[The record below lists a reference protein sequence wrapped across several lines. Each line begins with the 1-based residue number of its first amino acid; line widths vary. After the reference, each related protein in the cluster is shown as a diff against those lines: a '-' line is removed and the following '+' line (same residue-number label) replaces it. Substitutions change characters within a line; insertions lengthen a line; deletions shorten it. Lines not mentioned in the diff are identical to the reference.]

1 MLKFCVGK
9 RHAYLSR
16 EKKDYKM
23 IFQILLNQKGR
34 LFHLYGADFRSD
46 INNYESFD
54 DHIPIKLQ
62 LAKLVLLLILSSFL
76 LYFYL

>member
-1 MLKFCVGK
+1 MHTCQG
-9 RHAYLSR
+9 
-16 EKKDYKM
+16 KKDYKR

-34 LFHLYGADFRSD
+34 LFNLYGADFRSD

-62 LAKLVLLLILSSFL
+62 LAKLVLLLILILSSFL

>member
-1 MLKFCVGK
+1 MHTCQGK
-9 RHAYLSR
+9 
-16 EKKDYKM
+16 KKDYKM

-46 INNYESFD
+46 NYESFD

-76 LYFYL
+76 LYFHV

>member
-1 MLKFCVGK
+1 MHTCQGK
-9 RHAYLSR
+9 
-16 EKKDYKM
+16 KKDYKM

-46 INNYESFD
+46 NYESFD